1 MRSSPLQLTL
11 IDRTIFLCFGAV
23 IGLIYG
29 ALMAVATFFTSEI
42 WAPQIVSWSTGVFA
56 VLGFISGGFVGE
68 AFLLLIHLLWG
79 LLSGYAMRQPND
91 DEVVNK
97 GYLGAILL
105 IGFGT
110 GLALVLSGRHLF
122 Y

>member
-11 IDRTIFLCFGAV
+11 IDRVIFLCFGAL

-29 ALMAVATFFTSEI
+29 ALIAVATFFTSEI
-42 WAPQIVSWSTGVFA
+42 WTPQLISWFTGVFA

-79 LLSGYAMRQPND
+79 LLSGFAMRQPSD
-91 DEVVNK
+91 DEVESK

-105 IGFGT
+105 VGFGT
-110 GLALVLSGRHLF
+110 GLALVLSRRHLF